1 MPVETPRPEQD
12 DGGPTS
18 GANALAKAGP
28 FIAAGTEFGGS
39 VVAGVVAGYYL
50 DGYLGSAP
58 WLTLLFTLAGLG
70 GGLYRLIW
78 TLNRL
83 SAQRSDGR

>member
-1 MPVETPRPEQD
+1 MGDDVEPRPGDSPQTPRGSAFAQ
-12 DGGPTS
+12 
-18 GANALAKAGP
+18 AGP
-28 FIAAGTEFGGS
+28 FLAAGTELAGS

-58 WLTLLFTLAGLG
+58 WLTLLFTLAGMG

-83 SAQRSDGR
+83 SARRSDGR